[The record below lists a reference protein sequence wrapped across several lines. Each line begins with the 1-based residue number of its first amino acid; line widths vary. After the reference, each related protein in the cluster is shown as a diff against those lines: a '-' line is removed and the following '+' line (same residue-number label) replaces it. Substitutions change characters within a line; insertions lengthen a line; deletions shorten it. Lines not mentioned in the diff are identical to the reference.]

1 MRQLLD
7 SALEW
12 IYPPKCA
19 LCREI
24 GTPSPCPECIA
35 KMQAAVNPPGHLVS
49 SRIREIRAVYDYESP
64 AGEAVRRLKY
74 NRSRSLVPFMS
85 RAVLRG
91 YEWWK
96 GDWDRIVPLPI
107 HWTRKAE
114 RGFNQAEMLCRALPK
129 ELIDTRILRRA
140 RLTPP
145 QASLGAD
152 SRRSSPMGAFE
163 ASPACAG
170 MKILIID
177 DVVTTGS
184 TLKAAADALFEVGAV
199 SVDALCFAVSPLGG
213 DG

>member
-7 SALEW
+7 SALQW

-24 GTPSPCPECIA
+24 GVPSPCPGCISQ
-35 KMQAAVNPPGHLVS
+35 MQAAVNPPGRLVA
-49 SRIREIRAVYDYESP
+49 SRIREIRALYDYESP

-74 NRSRSLVPFMS
+74 HRSRSLVPFMS
-85 RAVLRG
+85 RAVQRG
-91 YEWWK
+91 FEGWQ
-96 GDWDRIVPLPI
+96 GDWDLVVPLPI

-114 RGFNQAEMLCRALPK
+114 RGFNQAEMLCRALPRD
-129 ELIDTRILRRA
+129 LVDTSLLKRV

-145 QASLGAD
+145 QASLGAE
-152 SRRSSPMGAFE
+152 SRRASPQGAFL
-163 ASPACAG
+163 ASPTCAG
-170 MKILIID
+170 RKILIVD

-184 TLKAAADALFEVGAV
+184 TLKAAADALFDAGAQQ
-199 SVDALCFAVSPLGG
+199 VDALCFAVSPLGG